1 MGGGDGKERACRRYE
16 KKVDRDN
23 EIDTPRDVANPR
35 SSESGGRKRQALANK
50 RNSKKTKIRM

>member
-1 MGGGDGKERACRRYE
+1 MGEMERNVRADGMK

-50 RNSKKTKIRM
+50 RNRKKTKIRM